1 MVNEQGV
8 SGEFKGSQ
16 RSWVEVDTEVGDKA
30 KQVDRAHSLALQKSL
45 TSSES
50 DGQPVHF
57 QGQEGILTRV
67 TLKIKI

>member
-16 RSWVEVDTEVGDKA
+16 RTWVEVGTEVGDKA
-30 KQVDRAHSLALQKSL
+30 KQVDRARSLALQKSL

-57 QGQEGILTRV
+57 QDQEGILTCV